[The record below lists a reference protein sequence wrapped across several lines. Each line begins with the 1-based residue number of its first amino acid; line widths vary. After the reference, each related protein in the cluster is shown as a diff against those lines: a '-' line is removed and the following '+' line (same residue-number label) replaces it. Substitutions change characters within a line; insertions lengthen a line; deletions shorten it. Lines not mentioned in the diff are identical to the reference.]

1 MADKLA
7 ATGMCF
13 INKGNNKRSKK
24 ESSAVTPPTAPYPTP
39 CWDRQLRELRMGDV
53 VVKRFRWPAENQEQV
68 LDAFQEQEWPSHI
81 DDPLKHDP
89 KICPKRR
96 LHDTLK
102 CLNRKQINEVI
113 KFRGDGTGQGVLLE
127 IIWNDNG
134 NDRSVQT
141 IGRAC

>member
-13 INKGNNKRSKK
+13 INKNNYRKSKRD
-24 ESSAVTPPTAPYPTP
+24 SSTVTPPAAPYPTP
-39 CWDRQLRELRMGDV
+39 CWDRQLRELRIVNV
-53 VVKRFRWPAENQEQV
+53 VVKRFRWPAENLEQV
-68 LDAFQEQEWPSHI
+68 LDAFEEEGWPSHI
-81 DDPLKHDP
+81 DDPLRPDP

-127 IIWNDNG
+127 INWDSNSH
-134 NDRSVQT
+134 DRSVQT
-141 IGRAC
+141 NGRAS